1 MEALK
6 KLAAR
11 SSYDVPVGRAV
22 LVGLQSPTYEAVH
35 DPLTHLEVVAKD
47 VAKLVEKMCEERR
60 REHRP
65 QEEELKEVL
74 PAIGLRD
81 WTEIGLPQP
90 RTIPGVLR
98 EFRW

>member
-47 VAKLVEKMCEERR
+47 VAKLVEKMCEERH

-74 PAIGLRD
+74 PAIGSVYRNQ
-81 WTEIGLPQP
+81 GLYPEYYGNSGG
-90 RTIPGVLR
+90 RLS
-98 EFRW
+98 